1 MRKRVS
7 RVSAKDIVYTKLK
20 KGIISCEFKPG
31 QAIIEDDLASELE
44 VSRTPLREA
53 LQRLEIEELVIRQQ
67 NGRLKVAPVSVKEVK
82 ELFLVRSML
91 EGIVVLEAIE
101 NITEKEIQHLSYLV
115 IMVKNSGETNFEDV
129 DHFGSQFHTAL
140 YHLCHNNTAV
150 KILMQLNDRIARYKR
165 LAYFVD
171 TKKTSEEHEIILDYI
186 IKKDKLNAEIAIK
199 NHVLDSMEQ
208 AIKAVEQYEESIN
221 NV

>member
-101 NITEKEIQHLSYLV
+101 NC
-115 IMVKNSGETNFEDV
+115 F
-129 DHFGSQFHTAL
+129 
-140 YHLCHNNTAV
+140 
-150 KILMQLNDRIARYKR
+150 
-165 LAYFVD
+165 
-171 TKKTSEEHEIILDYI
+171 
-186 IKKDKLNAEIAIK
+186 
-199 NHVLDSMEQ
+199 
-208 AIKAVEQYEESIN
+208 
-221 NV
+221 

>member
-1 MRKRVS
+1 
-7 RVSAKDIVYTKLK
+7 
-20 KGIISCEFKPG
+20 
-31 QAIIEDDLASELE
+31 
-44 VSRTPLREA
+44 
-53 LQRLEIEELVIRQQ
+53 
-67 NGRLKVAPVSVKEVK
+67 
-82 ELFLVRSML
+82 
-91 EGIVVLEAIE
+91 
-101 NITEKEIQHLSYLV
+101 
-115 IMVKNSGETNFEDV
+115 
-129 DHFGSQFHTAL
+129 
-140 YHLCHNNTAV
+140 
-150 KILMQLNDRIARYKR
+150 R